1 MKKKFKVAE
10 RQLFSNGNLKKGRLK
25 MYIWVVMV
33 TYHKDR
39 LSNISQIGYKTYE
52 EAKKKQQNIM
62 GNEFERMSHYN

>member
-1 MKKKFKVAE
+1 
-10 RQLFSNGNLKKGRLK
+10 

-52 EAKKKQQNIM
+52 EAKKFVLNRILDDDLKTKGDYKFIDLE
-62 GNEFERMSHYN
+62 NEIEYELKSVLI

>member
-1 MKKKFKVAE
+1 
-10 RQLFSNGNLKKGRLK
+10 

-52 EAKKKQQNIM
+52 EAKKFVLNRILDDDLTTKGDYKFIDLE
-62 GNEFERMSHYN
+62 NEIEYELKSVLI